1 MLQLCSKWSSTAV
14 ATAAALTL
22 PKLSLDLELLMVLT
36 ACRYMLLLNV
46 PDKGEECIS
55 SGNMFDGI
63 ATKEAQAVEQPMF
76 QELGM
81 MEAMKKPGAITAAIN
96 WYRYDSTFA

>member
-1 MLQLCSKWSSTAV
+1 M